1 MEWDGMGEGLLG
13 CGVDCQQVIGHAD
26 SARVRAKHQLCKLDD
41 GVLPSV
47 VSAICRL
54 LCHATLGTA
63 PSWTCHCTCSRP
75 NSRHIFCLMDL
86 RYLRTGRLDALL
98 SYDEL
103 SQEMQAKRVF
113 QVRTEV
119 VAM

>member
-1 MEWDGMGEGLLG
+1 
-13 CGVDCQQVIGHAD
+13 
-26 SARVRAKHQLCKLDD
+26 
-41 GVLPSV
+41 
-47 VSAICRL
+47 
-54 LCHATLGTA
+54 
-63 PSWTCHCTCSRP
+63 
-75 NSRHIFCLMDL
+75 MDL

-119 VAM
+119 VAMEGGVTAWRAG